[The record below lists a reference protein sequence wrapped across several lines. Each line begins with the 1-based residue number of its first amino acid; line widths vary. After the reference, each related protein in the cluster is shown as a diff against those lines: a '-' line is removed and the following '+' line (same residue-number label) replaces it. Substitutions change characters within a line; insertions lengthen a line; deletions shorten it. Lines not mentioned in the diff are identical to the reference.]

1 MVTSSEKVVIGSG
14 RKWHGYAST
23 RLLQIVSVCK
33 ANPGSPGKMAVKMD
47 REREREREVW
57 YGMVY

>member
-14 RKWHGYAST
+14 RKWHGYASN

-47 REREREREVW
+47 RERERERESW
-57 YGMVY
+57 